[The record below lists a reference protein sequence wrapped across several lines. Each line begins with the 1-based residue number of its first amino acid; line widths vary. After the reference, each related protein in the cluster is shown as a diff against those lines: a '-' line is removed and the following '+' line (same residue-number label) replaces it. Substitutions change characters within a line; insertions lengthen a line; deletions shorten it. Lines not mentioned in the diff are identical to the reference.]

1 MSSYLNILIKLIA
14 MLFMAVRRQ
23 KVFSLKNTD
32 SITIQENALE
42 ITDSWLFDLRY
53 MAFNAKKAIFE
64 NDYLPSVT
72 RPNVYPV

>member
-1 MSSYLNILIKLIA
+1 
-14 MLFMAVRRQ
+14 MLFMAVRQ
-23 KVFSLKNTD
+23 LESVFSENTD

-42 ITDSWLFDLRY
+42 ITNSWSYDLRY

-72 RPNVYPV
+72 KQYIPV